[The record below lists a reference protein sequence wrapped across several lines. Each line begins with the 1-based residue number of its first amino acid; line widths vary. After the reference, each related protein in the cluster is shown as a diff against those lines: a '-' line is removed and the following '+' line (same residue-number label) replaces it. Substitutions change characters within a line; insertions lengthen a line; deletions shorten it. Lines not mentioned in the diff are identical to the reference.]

1 MTRLEL
7 FQIFGVVFNFMMLIS
22 ISIYNYNFKNNFENM
37 TWGQNKIL
45 EYLIKLETYVLKKE
59 KREVKKTDD
68 YKMIECILAN
78 FLEESQKPRK
88 ITIKVE
94 LLDEN
99 MDAEIEVE
107 RTFDFKKNK
116 ERIKWHKKKEKPRTL
131 ECGTEFFPVQISYKD
146 EWFKRVIKR
155 Y

>member
-116 ERIKWHKKKEKPRTL
+116 ERIK
-131 ECGTEFFPVQISYKD
+131 
-146 EWFKRVIKR
+146 
-155 Y
+155 